1 MATKTPATGLVGRR
15 VDDLSLPER
24 LQYANHWI
32 ALKTYTPTKGK
43 IAAGG
48 VEYPDVRIRRVEAS
62 GSSAQA
68 CITALKDR
76 NLDPTEYEFTILKP
90 PY

>member
-1 MATKTPATGLVGRR
+1 MVVKTRTTGLVGRR

-24 LQYANHWI
+24 LQYANQWI
-32 ALKTYTPTKGK
+32 AFKKYSPPKK
-43 IAAGG
+43 ISEGG
-48 VEYPDVRIRRVEAS
+48 VEFPDVKIRRVEAA

-68 CITALKDR
+68 LITQLK
-76 NLDPTEYEFTILKP
+76 NQSLDPSEYEFTILKP

>member
-1 MATKTPATGLVGRR
+1 MAVKTQTTGLVGRR

-24 LQYANHWI
+24 LQYANQWI
-32 ALKTYTPTKGK
+32 AFKKYSPPKK
-43 IAAGG
+43 IEAGG
-48 VEYPDVRIRRVEAS
+48 VEYPDVKIRRVEAA

-68 CITALKDR
+68 LIAQLKSQ

>member
-1 MATKTPATGLVGRR
+1 MSKTPTTGLVGRR

-24 LQYANHWI
+24 LQYANQWI
-32 ALKTYTPTKGK
+32 AFKKYSPPKK
-43 IAAGG
+43 IAENG
-48 VEYPDVRIRRVEAS
+48 VEYPDMRIRKVEAA

-68 CITALKDR
+68 LITQLKGR
-76 NLDPTEYEFTILKP
+76 YLDPAEYEFTILKP